1 MPMSAGYF
9 AGGPPKRSAAA
20 GSEAA
25 GAADRDGA
33 GARPAAEARRVP
45 SSAERDLS

>member
-1 MPMSAGYF
+1 MSAGYF

-25 GAADRDGA
+25 D
-33 GARPAAEARRVP
+33 GARPAAKASHAP
-45 SSAERDLS
+45 SSAERVLS